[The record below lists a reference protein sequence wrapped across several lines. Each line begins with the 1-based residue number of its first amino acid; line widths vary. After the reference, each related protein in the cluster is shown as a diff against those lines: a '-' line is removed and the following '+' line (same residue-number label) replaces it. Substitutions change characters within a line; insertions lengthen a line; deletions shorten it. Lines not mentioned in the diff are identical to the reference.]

1 MCFLL
6 YFYLISYHRLS
17 VTNSILTYLQSQCG
31 RFLASVRMKNVNAA
45 IFKSILGKLNSTL
58 LKMGSLELDWPEG
71 IFFIF
76 GIESKNCHRKFWR
89 A

>member
-1 MCFLL
+1 
-6 YFYLISYHRLS
+6 
-17 VTNSILTYLQSQCG
+17 
-31 RFLASVRMKNVNAA
+31 MKNVNAA